1 MGAHSSILC
10 PIDFSDASRGA
21 LRHAALIAEQC
32 HSQLVVAT
40 VDDPLLASMDVEPAA
55 MRLTERTRL
64 ELEHTVAETLGD
76 RFKRLEVAYEV
87 AVGRPADEI
96 LHLARQHRSD
106 LIVMSSHGLTGMRKL
121 FFGSTTERVL
131 RDAAVPVL
139 VTSADRGPAQMADV
153 RAVVNRIVV
162 PVDLTSSAPAHMHV
176 AARVAEALEV
186 PLLVTHVIEP
196 TRLPFSR
203 RAHAMVLD
211 AERRA
216 RAEEALEALVKAVPA
231 HQHAET
237 LIAYGDPAE
246 EIAKVARDRNAHLIV
261 IGLRSGEGLRGRM
274 GSVTYRVLCVAHALV
289 LAIPPAPVSSDST
302 SADRAGAA
310 TPDIVAHLRH
320 GAFLASNRDQ

>member
-21 LRHAALIAEQC
+21 LRHAALIAEHC
-32 HSQLVVAT
+32 HSQLIVAT
-40 VDDPLLASMDVEPAA
+40 VDDPLLAQMDVAHGT
-55 MRLTERTRL
+55 MRLTDRTRA
-64 ELEHTVAETLGD
+64 ELEHTVVETLGD
-76 RFKRLEVAYEV
+76 RVKTLEMAYEV

-96 LHLARQHRSD
+96 LRLAAERRAD

-131 RDAAVPVL
+131 RDASAPVL
-139 VTSADRGPAQMADV
+139 VTNAADRGPVQMADV
-153 RAVVNRIVV
+153 RAAVNRIVV
-162 PVDLTSSAPAHMHV
+162 PVDLMSGATAHVHL

-196 TRLPFSR
+196 TRLPFTR
-203 RAHAMVLD
+203 REHAIVLD

-216 RAEEALEALVKAVPA
+216 RADEALEALVKTVPT
-231 HQHAET
+231 HQHVET

-246 EIAKVARDRNAHLIV
+246 EIAKVARDRNARLIV
-261 IGLRSGEGLRGRM
+261 IGLRSDEGIRGRM

-289 LAIPPAPVSSDST
+289 LAIPPVPVSKGDTST
-302 SADRAGAA
+302 DRKIATRRDTLAG
-310 TPDIVAHLRH
+310 
-320 GAFLASNRDQ
+320 S

>member
-1 MGAHSSILC
+1 MGVHPSILC

-32 HSQLVVAT
+32 HSHLVVAT
-40 VDDPLLASMDVEPAA
+40 VDDPLLASMGAEHATI
-55 MRLTERTRL
+55 RLTDRTRI

-76 RFKRLEVAYEV
+76 RLKRLEVTYEV
-87 AVGRPADEI
+87 AVGQPADEI
-96 LHLARQHRSD
+96 LRLARQHGSD

-131 RDAAVPVL
+131 RDTAAPVL
-139 VTSADRGPAQMADV
+139 VTNAADRGPAQMADV

-162 PVDLTSSAPAHMHV
+162 PVDFTAGVPAHMQV

-203 RAHAMVLD
+203 REQAIVLD

-216 RAEEALEALVKAVPA
+216 RADEALEILVKAVPA

-246 EIAKVARDRNAHLIV
+246 EIAKVARDRNAHPSSW
-261 IGLRSGEGLRGRM
+261 GCGPTRGFEGEW
-274 GSVTYRVLCVAHALV
+274 
-289 LAIPPAPVSSDST
+289 
-302 SADRAGAA
+302 DR
-310 TPDIVAHLRH
+310 
-320 GAFLASNRDQ
+320 